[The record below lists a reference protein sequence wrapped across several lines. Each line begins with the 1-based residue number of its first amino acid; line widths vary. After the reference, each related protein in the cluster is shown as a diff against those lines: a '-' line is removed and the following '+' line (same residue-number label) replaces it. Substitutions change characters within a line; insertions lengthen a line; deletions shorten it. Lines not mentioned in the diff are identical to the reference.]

1 MSFNE
6 VEMSIN
12 VWILK
17 YWYNFESQQSFTRL
31 VSSNVAQEVKLRATH
46 DFVPNRILIT
56 TTLSSLSLS
65 ETAMF
70 HVFAESQ

>member
-1 MSFNE
+1 
-6 VEMSIN
+6 MSIN

-17 YWYNFESQQSFTRL
+17 YLYNFESQQSFTRL
-31 VSSNVAQEVKLRATH
+31 VSSNVAQEVKLRATQ
-46 DFVPNRILIT
+46 DFVPNRILI

-70 HVFAESQ
+70 HVFADSQ